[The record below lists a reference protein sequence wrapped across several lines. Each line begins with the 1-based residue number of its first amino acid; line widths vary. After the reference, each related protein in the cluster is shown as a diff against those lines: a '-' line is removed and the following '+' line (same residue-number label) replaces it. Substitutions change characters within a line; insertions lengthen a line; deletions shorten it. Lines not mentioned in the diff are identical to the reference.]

1 MENDSIQIS
10 KNYVFIS
17 LFSALL
23 IVIFHNLDI
32 GWYLANIILPFSILL
47 VSNILIYKDSSKI
60 NKKAYWL
67 LIPILLIL
75 WSDPIIHI
83 DISNQV
89 LNVIFLPIL
98 IAMFF
103 FLLTNQFYHISF
115 RNFSLV
121 FKLFPTGIF
130 HNLTFLTNIVEKGK
144 GKKVLPILTGI
155 GIGAVLSS
163 IILFLLVMA
172 DDYFEVFIHNI
183 SSLFQFDFGNIKL
196 FIISFIILF
205 SISVNILKMREVEI
219 EQRES
224 YSIDKIIIITIL
236 FIVDL
241 IFVLFLF
248 SEISKLCGNF
258 LKIPKGYI
266 YSSYARE
273 GFFELF
279 LVSSINYAIISF
291 TIYRTKDM
299 LSHKTVRILLLLLI
313 IFSVLLIFNSY
324 YRMFLYI
331 GHYGFTILRL
341 QVVIFLAM
349 EFILFGLIAKKII
362 CGLKNDAF
370 LYFLVMTSFYII
382 NLYLCNDFF
391 VHTISNIF

>member
-10 KNYVFIS
+10 KNYVFLS

-32 GWYLANIILPFSILL
+32 DWYLANIILPFSILL
-47 VSNILIYKDSSKI
+47 ISNILIYKDSSKI

-279 LVSSINYAIISF
+279 LVSSINYTIISF

-299 LSHKTVRILLLLLI
+299 LSHKIVRILLLLLI
-313 IFSVLLIFNSY
+313 VFSALLIFNSY

-331 GHYGFTILRL
+331 GHYGFTVLRL

-370 LYFLVMTSFYII
+370 LCFIIMTSFYII
-382 NLYLCNDFF
+382 NLYLCNNFF
-391 VHTISNIF
+391 IHAISNIF